1 MACHEFA
8 ALRLA
13 LHTLLGDRPPHERTH
28 EEQDLGDRLSAP
40 GPLKALAEATDLAQL
55 RVALDAAALDLEQ
68 RVADMST
75 DAVDLGYWRALLVNV
90 KRTQAELARL
100 TAWIE
105 GWYHDLDQIHG
116 VLHET
121 FPESD

>member
-13 LHTLLGDRPPHERTH
+13 LHSLLGDRPAHERTH
-28 EEQDLGDRLSAP
+28 EEQDLGSLLTTD
-40 GPLKALAEATDLAQL
+40 GPLRALAEATDLAQI
-55 RVALDAAALDLEQ
+55 RTALDAAALDLEH
-68 RVADMST
+68 RVADM
-75 DAVDLGYWRALLVNV
+75 APERPDLGYWRALLVNV
-90 KRTQAELARL
+90 KRTQADLLRL
-100 TAWIE
+100 SAWIE
-105 GWYHDLDQIHG
+105 GWYHDIDEIHG